1 MVGRDAESGVR
12 ACVDDATRNPRGE
25 REGQRRTVLD
35 QELDDPADVHLFVF
49 VQVEEPPG
57 ELVGSL
63 NLPSHG

>member
-1 MVGRDAESGVR
+1 
-12 ACVDDATRNPRGE
+12 
-25 REGQRRTVLD
+25 VLD

-49 VQVEEPPG
+49 VQLEEPPG